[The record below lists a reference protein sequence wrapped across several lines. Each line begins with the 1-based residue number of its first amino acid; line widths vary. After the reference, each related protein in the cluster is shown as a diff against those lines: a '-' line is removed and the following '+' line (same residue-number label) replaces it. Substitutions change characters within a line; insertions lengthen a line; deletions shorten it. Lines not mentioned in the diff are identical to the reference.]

1 MENACSGSDS
11 QVAITPYSLNDIVEF
26 DRETAVTFGVFDGIH
41 LGHQAVINTLL
52 KHAAHDNLASVLVGF
67 YPHPLAF
74 LAPER
79 CPPLLTPLPKRV
91 EILQQFGVDEI
102 VMLSFDAQI
111 ASMSPEAFVERVLLE
126 KCRAKHVVVG
136 YACQFGKNRAGNAER
151 LVELSNGYAF
161 DVSVVPPTEIDGAP
175 VHSTRIREALAQG
188 DLRQSAQLLGRPYSL
203 IGTVVHGDGR
213 GREIGF
219 PTANIETQNQVYPP
233 NGVYAIRAK
242 LEERWLDG
250 VLNIGMRPTFNG
262 VNIQVEGHF
271 FNFDEII
278 YGKRVEIFFV
288 KKIRSERKFPN
299 IEFLIQQIQRDIA
312 AATEILASPT
322 SL

>member
-1 MENACSGSDS
+1 MENVCSESDS

-26 DRETAVTFGVFDGIH
+26 GRETAVTFGVFDGIH

-151 LVELSNGYAF
+151 LVELSKGYAF

-219 PTANIETQNQVYPP
+219 PTANIETQHQVYPP

-278 YGKRVEIFFV
+278 YGKLVEIFLV

>member
-26 DRETAVTFGVFDGIH
+26 GRETAVTFGVFDGIH

-151 LVELSNGYAF
+151 LVELSKGYAF

-219 PTANIETQNQVYPP
+219 PTANIETQHQVYPP

-278 YGKRVEIFFV
+278 YGKLVEIFLV

-322 SL
+322 SP

>member
-1 MENACSGSDS
+1 VENACSGSDS

-203 IGTVVHGDGR
+203 IGKVVHGDGR

-278 YGKRVEIFFV
+278 YGKLVEIFFV

-299 IEFLIQQIQRDIA
+299 IEFLVQQIQRDIA